1 MSYCCLLWTR
11 NLFVFFSWL
20 LASHL
25 CRILVCD
32 SYLANVEYCMWNEH
46 ERKCKT
52 SYDELHRK
60 TCTHTSI
67 SCKRMRHFS
76 NMESRIQFELIANV
90 GCPIR
95 ILEFLKPFISRKII
109 AQQFL
114 NFQFLALFIKSNFI
128 KKYNFFIWW
137 KFWHAFLKTKPRLL
151 LHFENNVRFL

>member
-76 NMESRIQFELIANV
+76 NMESRIQFELIANA

-95 ILEFLKPFISRKII
+95 ILEFLKPFISHKIN

-114 NFQFLALFIKSNFI
+114 NFQFLAFFIKSNFI
-128 KKYNFFIWW
+128 AKYNFFYLMKILACV
-137 KFWHAFLKTKPRLL
+137 FENKTKATSPFRK
-151 LHFENNVRFL
+151 